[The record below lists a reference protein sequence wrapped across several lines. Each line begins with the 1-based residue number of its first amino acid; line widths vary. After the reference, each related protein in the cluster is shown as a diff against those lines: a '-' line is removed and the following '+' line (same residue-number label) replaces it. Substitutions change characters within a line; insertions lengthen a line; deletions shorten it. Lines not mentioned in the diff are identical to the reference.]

1 MFIPYTPKYPLS
13 LFIDCLW
20 RVKGQTA
27 TGKEKILP
35 TEHMELIINFGGYH
49 RAAMNPSNPEHFQIN
64 KEAWIVGLH
73 TQHLLVESLGNSDMI
88 GIRFKP
94 GGGSAFF
101 DFSMKELESK
111 IIDMSLIWKSFIH
124 EVRERVYEEENI
136 NNQFLILEELLL
148 KKLKYNKERFKIIS
162 PALDELNEMQSNTS
176 TQFISRKI
184 GVSQKHL
191 IQKFNENI
199 GLTPN
204 KLLRVLRFHQV
215 LNSIDPSKDVSW
227 LEVALTNQYYDQAHF
242 NKDFQAFTGMSP
254 TEYISSRKEIYG
266 EELQKGEDVKFV
278 PLNR

>member
-1 MFIPYTPKYPLS
+1 MFISYTPKYPIS
-13 LFIDCLW
+13 LYIDCLW

-35 TEHMELIINFGGYH
+35 TEHMELIINFGGFH
-49 RAAMNPSNPEHFQIN
+49 KAMVEPSKPMNFQIN

-73 TQHLLVESLGNSDMI
+73 TQHLLVESLGDSNMI

-101 DFSMKELESK
+101 NFSMKELESK
-111 IIDMSLIWKSFIH
+111 IIDMSLIWSSFVK
-124 EVRERVYEEENI
+124 EARERVYEEEDI
-136 NNQFLILEELLL
+136 NKQFIILEELLL
-148 KKLKYNKERFKIIS
+148 KKLKDNEDRFKIIV
-162 PALDELNEMQSNTS
+162 PALYKINKMQIDTTIQS
-176 TQFISRKI
+176 ISKEI

-204 KLLRVLRFHQV
+204 KLMRVLRFHQV
-215 LNSIDPSKDVSW
+215 LNTIDPSKDVSW
-227 LEVALTNQYYDQAHF
+227 LEIALTNHYYDQAHF
-242 NKDFQAFTGMSP
+242 NKDFLAFTGMSP

-266 EELQKGEDVKFV
+266 EQLQKGEDVKFV